1 MNHQLKINI
10 SLDENKVPEK
20 ITWEQAQELKEVKA
34 FFLQTWDKEQKVTT
48 SLNLWTK
55 AMTTDEMKMLFHQS
69 LVSMVE
75 SLERAVP
82 DESEIIKDLYATCNY
97 FAEKMKLISE
107 EEVEKLIQKA
117 KAEKQLGNNDLD
129 LKSLLP

>member
-20 ITWEQAQELKEVKA
+20 ITWEQEKELNEVKA
-34 FFLQTWDKEQKVTT
+34 FFIQTWDKEQKVTT

-82 DESEIIKDLYATCNY
+82 DEAEIIKDLYATCNY

-107 EEVEKLIQKA
+107 EEVERLIQKA
-117 KAEKQLGNNDLD
+117 KAEQQLGHSDLD
-129 LKSLLP
+129 LKSLL